1 MNYISKHLL
10 PWQPYEKL
18 EASYID
24 VLSQELM
31 SCLGKEVILV
41 YFEQ

>member
-1 MNYISKHLL
+1 MTIK
-10 PWQPYEKL
+10 Q
-18 EASYID
+18 ASYID

-31 SCLGKEVILV
+31 SCLEKEVILV